1 MADTTSDT
9 VLLAAVLERG
19 GRLDQRTREAFERM
33 RRELPR
39 FGALTLRQRQWVQS
53 EARRLGLDV
62 RPCDRPGKREESV
75 WDPAPRKRSGSR
87 R

>member
-1 MADTTSDT
+1 VSDAA
-9 VLLAAVLERG
+9 LLTAVLAIG

-53 EARRLGLDV
+53 EAHRLGLDAK
-62 RPCDRPGKREESV
+62 PCDRPTKEAASA
-75 WDPAPRKRSGSR
+75 WDPSSRKRR